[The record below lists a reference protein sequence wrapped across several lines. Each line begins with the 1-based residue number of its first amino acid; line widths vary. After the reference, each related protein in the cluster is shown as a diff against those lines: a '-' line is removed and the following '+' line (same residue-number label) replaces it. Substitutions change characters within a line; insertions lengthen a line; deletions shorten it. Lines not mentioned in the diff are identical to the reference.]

1 MNLLQGGLGAILDV
15 YKKASEEFISVL
27 GNVSSDDFVKIVD
40 AKTSDEDCRSIQTIT
55 RHVIRS
61 GYGYANYILNALN
74 IFVDTTDA
82 NKMKIETSEDASNE
96 IRKMLKFNIHNL
108 YEVNREKVEA
118 NMFSIKFTTR
128 WKEEFNFEQILE
140 HAIVHVLRHRR
151 QVEKF
156 ISSLKN

>member
-118 NMFSIKFTTR
+118 NMFSIKNI
-128 WKEEFNFEQILE
+128 KKSLILS
-140 HAIVHVLRHRR
+140 
-151 QVEKF
+151 K
-156 ISSLKN
+156 

>member
-82 NKMKIETSEDASNE
+82 NKMTIETSEDASNE